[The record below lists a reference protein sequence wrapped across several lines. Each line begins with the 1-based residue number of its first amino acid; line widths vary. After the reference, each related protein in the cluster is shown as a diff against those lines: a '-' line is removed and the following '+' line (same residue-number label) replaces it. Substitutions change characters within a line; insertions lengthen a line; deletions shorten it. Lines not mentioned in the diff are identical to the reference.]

1 MARMLAQEDLLC
13 LLLHNLQVQPL
24 WQELFKKVHADQTH
38 VGGLWSQGD
47 GPQKDKLRFLL
58 HQFQNKL
65 HLDGAHGKQRLSAVT
80 WTSRC

>member
-1 MARMLAQEDLLC
+1 MARMLAQEILLC

-24 WQELFKKVHADQTH
+24 WQELFKKVQSDQTH

-58 HQFQNKL
+58 HQFL
-65 HLDGAHGKQRLSAVT
+65 KQASA
-80 WTSRC
+80 